1 MQSIVQIMLSN
12 LYMVGILALTTMG
25 LTITYKT
32 ANLTNFAQAITS
44 TLGVYLA
51 AYFTMMLGANV
62 WVATLVGVLSC
73 FVIGGLLD
81 IIVLRH
87 AIYGRQI
94 ATLGLITLI
103 TAMIPVVFGVVP
115 YEFYRFFTGNVD
127 FTLFGMELTITYNS
141 LFTFLVAAAVICLLF
156 AALHFTKWG
165 LGLRA
170 TASNKTVA
178 AMMGV
183 NTNRMTA
190 MSWAVASGCGT
201 LAAILY
207 ASQTTDVGVAMLSS
221 FVQPFSLLAFVIGGF
236 ATFYGPVVG
245 AMMIPIISA
254 LAALVNGIWSKVI
267 VYVIVL
273 LIVLV
278 KPQGLFGKTAA
289 KKV

>member
-1 MQSIVQIMLSN
+1 
-12 LYMVGILALTTMG
+12 MVGILALTTMG

-44 TLGVYLA
+44 TFGVYLA
-51 AYFTMMLGANV
+51 AYLAMMLGANV
-62 WVATLVGVLSC
+62 WVATIVGVIAC
-73 FVIGGLLD
+73 FVIGAILD
-81 IIVLRH
+81 AAVLRH

-94 ATLGLITLI
+94 ATLGLITII
-103 TAMIPVVFGVVP
+103 TAMIPVIFGVVP
-115 YEFYRFFTGNVD
+115 YEFYRFFSGNIN
-127 FTLFGMELTITYNS
+127 FTLFGMDFTITQNS
-141 LFTFLVAAAVICLLF
+141 LFTVIVAAVVVGGIF
-156 AALHFTKWG
+156 ALLHFTKWG

-170 TASNKTVA
+170 TASNKMVA
-178 AMMGV
+178 GMMGV

-207 ASQTTDVGVAMLSS
+207 ASQTTEVGVAMLSS
-221 FVQPFSLLAFVIGGF
+221 FVQPFSLLAFVVGGF
-236 ATFYGPVVG
+236 STFYGPVIG
-245 AMMIPIISA
+245 AVMIPIISA

-267 VYVIVL
+267 VYAVVL